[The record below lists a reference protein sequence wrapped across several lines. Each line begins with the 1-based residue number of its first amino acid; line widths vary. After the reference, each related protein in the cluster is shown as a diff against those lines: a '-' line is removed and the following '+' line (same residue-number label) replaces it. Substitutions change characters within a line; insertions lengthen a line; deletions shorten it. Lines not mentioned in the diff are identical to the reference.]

1 VSLRAVRRALTTL
14 VATAV
19 LAGGGGALSVLA
31 SPAYADS
38 AATYESQF
46 VAKTNAA
53 RQSAGMSSYSVAYDL
68 VSIARAH
75 SADMARSQ
83 SLYHNPSLT
92 SQVQNWQ
99 AVGENVGEGPN
110 VDDIHTAF
118 MNSPDHRANILD
130 HDFTQVGIGVV
141 VDKNGIIWV
150 TEVFREPMS
159 SGSSGGSSSGSS
171 SGSAS
176 SSSGSSS
183 TSTASAPAYSGSPVA
198 AAVAQPRLSPR
209 AVLKARLSE
218 LTRDQRHAHPRDPVA
233 QAFDYVDVLSRLAA

>member
-1 VSLRAVRRALTTL
+1 VSLRVLRRTLTTL
-14 VATAV
+14 LATAV
-19 LAGGGGALSVLA
+19 LTGGAGAVSVLA
-31 SPAYADS
+31 TPAYADS
-38 AATYESQF
+38 AAGYESQF

-53 RQSAGMSSYSVAYDL
+53 RQSAGMASYSVASDL

-83 SLYHNPSLT
+83 TLYHNPSLT
-92 SQVQNWQ
+92 SQVSNWQ

-159 SGSSGGSSSGSS
+159 SGGSSSASTPTSSRPTSSGSTAGSS
-171 SGSAS
+171 SA
-176 SSSGSSS
+176 
-183 TSTASAPAYSGSPVA
+183 APAYTGTPVA
-198 AAVAQPRLSPR
+198 AAAPQPTLSPR
-209 AVLKARLSE
+209 ALLRARLSE
-218 LTRDQRHAHPRDPVA
+218 LAKDQRHARPSDPVA
-233 QAFDYVDVLSRLAA
+233 QAFDYVDTLSRLAA